1 MTSLTTTLRIGD
13 DLQFRGVTYRLAGL
27 DGNVALLTSDGQ
39 LPVAITIGALVS
51 DESFV
56 VLHAKPVR
64 RRLTGPSKLFES
76 LPVEVQQRARER
88 EAHITEILDGV
99 PNDAGPDL
107 PARPRYDVN
116 RHSLRRRESA
126 KHAELVAQG
135 ESISIGS
142 LQRLR
147 HAYEQEGILGLVDQ
161 RLIRRIPVAA
171 QTDQRVVDAILHVL
185 EQNVQQSSGTMDR
198 LIRQVRQ
205 QLESEYG
212 AGVVPP
218 SSRATFHRLVARL
231 AQGRH
236 ATGSTRTRLTLSQ
249 QPNAPFGAVY
259 PIRPGELMQI
269 DSTPRDIAVES
280 DDGVVGRVE
289 VTALVDIATR
299 SISAAVVRLTT
310 KAVDASLLPARGL
323 TPELVRPSWAE
334 AA

>member
-13 DLQFRGVTYRLAGL
+13 NLQFRGVTYKLPRL
-27 DGNVALLTSDGQ
+27 DGNVALLASDGQ

-56 VLHAKPVR
+56 VSHAKPVR
-64 RRLTGPSKLFES
+64 RRLTGPSKLFAS

-116 RHSLRRRESA
+116 RYSLRQRELA

-185 EQNVQQSSGTMDR
+185 EQNV
-198 LIRQVRQ
+198 
-205 QLESEYG
+205 
-212 AGVVPP
+212 
-218 SSRATFHRLVARL
+218 
-231 AQGRH
+231 
-236 ATGSTRTRLTLSQ
+236 
-249 QPNAPFGAVY
+249 
-259 PIRPGELMQI
+259 
-269 DSTPRDIAVES
+269 
-280 DDGVVGRVE
+280 
-289 VTALVDIATR
+289 
-299 SISAAVVRLTT
+299 
-310 KAVDASLLPARGL
+310 
-323 TPELVRPSWAE
+323 
-334 AA
+334 